1 MSTRET
7 TEKRKQPRRWRQWSP
22 EEAKEVLAAWRAS
35 GLPLGTFARQQGQS
49 AERLRWWK
57 KRLGEW
63 NEEARGGEK
72 SALVPVV
79 VSAPASAEG
88 VTAAAPPAAVVVR
101 VPGGAVVEVAQPGAV
116 EPEWL
121 AAVVRQLGRVGV

>member
-1 MSTRET
+1 MSTRDT
-7 TEKRKQPRRWRQWSP
+7 TEKKQQPRRWRQWSP

-35 GLPLGTFARQQGQS
+35 GLPLGRFARQQGQS

-63 NEEARGGEK
+63 NEEARGAEK
-72 SALVPVV
+72 PALVPVV
-79 VSAPASAEG
+79 VSTPAPAEV
-88 VTAAAPPAAVVVR
+88 VTVAPPAAVVVR

-116 EPEWL
+116 KPEWL